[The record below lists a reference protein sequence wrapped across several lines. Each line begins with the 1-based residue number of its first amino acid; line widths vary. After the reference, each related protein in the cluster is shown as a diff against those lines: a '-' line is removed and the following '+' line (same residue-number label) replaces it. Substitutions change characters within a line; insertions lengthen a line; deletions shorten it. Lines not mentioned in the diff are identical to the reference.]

1 MKVTFRCPDCGR
13 DWLVKECDVSPACGD
28 WSLPLKQL
36 MPTEFRLWL
45 AKLQTK
51 IDDAIGKRF
60 GLCDGWQHK
69 IPVAQADNLALAREG
84 RDLMVG

>member
-1 MKVTFRCPDCGR
+1 
-13 DWLVKECDVSPACGD
+13 
-28 WSLPLKQL
+28 